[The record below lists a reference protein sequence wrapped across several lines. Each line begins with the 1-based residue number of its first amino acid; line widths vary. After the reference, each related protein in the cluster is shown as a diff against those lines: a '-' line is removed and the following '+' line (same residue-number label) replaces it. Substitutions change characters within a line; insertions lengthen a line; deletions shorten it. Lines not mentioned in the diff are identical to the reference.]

1 MCQYSFANFGKY
13 DEPYMMTVTK
23 RIPQS
28 EKIIKQQ
35 YMTIIVV
42 P

>member
-1 MCQYSFANFGKY
+1 
-13 DEPYMMTVTK
+13 MMTVTK

-42 P
+42 PWDSTNYATSCDVLR